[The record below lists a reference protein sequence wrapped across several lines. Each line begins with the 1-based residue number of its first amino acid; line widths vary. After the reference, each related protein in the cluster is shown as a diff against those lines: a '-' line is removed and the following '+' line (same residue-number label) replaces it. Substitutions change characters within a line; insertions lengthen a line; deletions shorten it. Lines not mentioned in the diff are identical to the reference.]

1 MNHYRQC
8 RETRARRRRQRIP
21 QQTNVCLICTL
32 LARHD
37 KSISESS
44 LAITSPLPATPQ
56 KTRTNQTH
64 SLASSFDKIYSP
76 QVNRRK
82 GKARS
87 KSVQFDLNRESK
99 ICDSPAAMPPPPSR
113 PRTSSIGSMSSIGSI
128 SCYDEHFASGR
139 TYRPRA
145 ESLDERKMPSPTFDN
160 DPTVEIELRSPR
172 PDETIERKVK
182 HQLPFRKRSMSCSI
196 IPNDNEKD
204 TKGCDTIMEE

>member
-8 RETRARRRRQRIP
+8 RETRARRRRQRVP
-21 QQTNVCLICTL
+21 QQTNACLICTL

-44 LAITSPLPATPQ
+44 LAITSPLPPTPQ

-87 KSVQFDLNRESK
+87 KSVHFESNREAK
-99 ICDSPAAMPPPPSR
+99 ICDSPAAMPPPPPRS
-113 PRTSSIGSMSSIGSI
+113 RTSSIGSMSSIGSI

-160 DPTVEIELRSPR
+160 DPTVEIELRSPNS
-172 PDETIERKVK
+172 DETIELRKVQR
-182 HQLPFRKRSMSCSI
+182 QLPFRKRSMSCSI
-196 IPNDNEKD
+196 IPNEKN